1 LSIGVIISAGIIY
14 FFAPEGHVWSYWQIA
29 DPVCTY
35 LFSFMA
41 IYTTIPILKESF
53 HFLLDG
59 CDDIHIIDE
68 IEEELRD
75 NQTVEKVESLRVWS
89 TTRGKYYGA
98 LRVKVR

>member
-41 IYTTIPILKESF
+41 IYTTIPIIKESV

-59 CDDIHIIDE
+59 CEDIQIIYE

-75 NQTVEKVESLRVWS
+75 N
-89 TTRGKYYGA
+89 
-98 LRVKVR
+98 

>member
-1 LSIGVIISAGIIY
+1 
-14 FFAPEGHVWSYWQIA
+14 
-29 DPVCTY
+29 
-35 LFSFMA
+35 MA

-53 HFLLDG
+53 NFLLDG

>member
-1 LSIGVIISAGIIY
+1 MSIGVIISAGIIY

-53 HFLLDG
+53 NFLLDG